1 MEWSAKTEQAY
12 KINDRKVARI
22 SAISTFA
29 LLAIVLSFVGY
40 QISRPQLPS
49 TSAQEETEYI
59 PLDAQFLE
67 QLGSGGGAGSPADV
81 SHAKTTPPQ
90 MQEILHA
97 SESAVHSQSGNSAI
111 TNSPT
116 PTDQASVAKY
126 TADNPFGT
134 GGIDGKNSR
143 GTVGKDWTDDE
154 PAHLKGGEKIN
165 RFLVEKPN
173 TNSIQ
178 SDENCTIVLSV
189 LVNPNGT
196 IIGNP
201 TFVKS
206 HSTTNDL
213 ILINQ
218 VISVVKNQAQFNKVN
233 TAKNTKESISIRI
246 TAN

>member
-1 MEWSAKTEQAY
+1 MEWSAKTEQAD

-67 QLGSGGGAGSPADV
+67 QLGGGGAGSPADV
-81 SHAKTTPPQ
+81 PHAKTTPPQ

-97 SESAVHSQSGNSAI
+97 SESAVRSQSGNSAI

-116 PTDQASVAKY
+116 PTDQASAAKY

-154 PAHLKGGEKIN
+154 PTHLKGGEKIN